1 MIVLSSDDKKRFK
14 KYLVDFFHNAYNGN
28 KLSSKD
34 EVVNFNFFKKYD
46 FYVDLSYG
54 KGNVAKIPWIIFIRM
69 DTQEYKA
76 SYGVYVYC
84 GIKRENREIVVCIG
98 ESEDKTVNYL
108 ARNKVDE
115 YNAQFNHQVYNYSN
129 LSNDI
134 NLIVDKIILNMQWFK
149 ELPLNEIQD
158 ININTLESKSLEVEN
173 NVQQISSKMENKN
186 MPLNQILYG
195 SPGTGKTYHTIDKA
209 LEILGKNLESR
220 DDKKAK
226 FDEYVKKGQIVFTTF
241 HQSYGYEEFVE
252 GIKPRIDSKENSKE
266 IEYEIKDGTFK
277 ELCEKALDN
286 YENSILNADELNK
299 KIELKEKVENFLNWL
314 LETNEPIGKT
324 KGGNFFVVEIDNKTI
339 VIYSEGVERFDG
351 IFNLNLSIF
360 MELLKCKDEFN
371 NATEMFKK
379 VFNRDYADRTH
390 TYYFN
395 LVKKFK
401 AYEEKQ
407 LTAKIENNKNNDNSL
422 KPYIIIIDEINRGN
436 LSKIFGE
443 LITLIEPSKRI
454 GEKEELKVTLPY
466 SGEKFGVPKNVYII
480 GTMNTAD
487 RSITS
492 LDTALRRRFEFVEMM
507 PDVSKLS
514 MDCEGINLQELLKAI
529 NTRIEYLLDREKT
542 IGHAFFVSVEN
553 LEDLKKVFQNK
564 IIPLLQEYFYNDYA
578 LINAVLNHN
587 GMIKEDKKDDKYLQ
601 KIKNLDNVDSE
612 RSIYNIASFDDD
624 IWNNIKIYQ
633 AIYDDRNKINNDKE

>member
-266 IEYEIKDGTFK
+266 VEYEIKDGIFK
-277 ELCEKALDN
+277 ELCKKALDN
-286 YENSILNADELNK
+286 YKVSLLTQEEFVKSEDLENKIEIFLDELVDQQKFIEKIQSGGFKLEEYNEKYRIITDDTNANLYLNLEIFKTLLENKDKIINGRSIKQILNNK
-299 KIELKEKVENFLNWL
+299 HRRQ
-314 LETNEPIGKT
+314 
-324 KGGNFFVVEIDNKTI
+324 ID
-339 VIYSEGVERFDG
+339 S
-351 IFNLNLSIF
+351 
-360 MELLKCKDEFN
+360 
-371 NATEMFKK
+371 
-379 VFNRDYADRTH
+379 
-390 TYYFN
+390 YYFQ
-395 LVKKFK
+395 LVKLFK
-401 AYEEKQ
+401 EREQDYKVDNNPSEKP
-407 LTAKIENNKNNDNSL
+407 EL

-492 LDTALRRRFEFVEMM
+492 LDTALRRRFEFIEMM

-514 MDCEGINLQELLKAI
+514 IDCEGINLQELLKAI

-542 IGHAFFVSVEN
+542 IGHAFFISVEN
-553 LEDLKKVFQNK
+553 LESLKKVFKNR

-578 LINAVLNHN
+578 LIDAVLNKN
-587 GMIKEDKKDDKYLQ
+587 GMLEISVENKDYLKNMTEFIESDKIVYKF
-601 KIKNLDNVDSE
+601 S
-612 RSIYNIASFDDD
+612 
-624 IWNNIKIYQ
+624 
-633 AIYDDRNKINNDKE
+633 